1 MNVMKT
7 LLVMQ
12 KTTDILTSVSM
23 PTEKYSSIEEFIVSR
38 FTVDKTIQ
46 LLHRSA
52 SFLATN
58 PSKMADWVNF
68 VDNSLA
74 GLLYESAKLLIDT
87 KIIENIKKDIIEK
100 LKVAEEH
107 LVLLEFERKE
117 MIEQLF
123 TETDLKMHLAQ
134 RLRKQES
141 ENSKRMNEIV
151 KLKEAIQQSDI
162 EKIQLTKKIERITS
176 DFEEHRKVMAEEIFK
191 LRKTISVSGNQKKE
205 YLDAFK
211 EFHQILNALPFE

>member
-1 MNVMKT
+1 MKT

>member
-1 MNVMKT
+1 MKT

-191 LRKTISVSGNQKKE
+191 LRKTISVSGNQKKK